1 MQVVNLLERRRIRKK
16 ITKTTKD
23 MYIRRK
29 VFSILQDEEGEEKL
43 FSTTEFINED
53 YGYEQREFT
62 EE

>member
-1 MQVVNLLERRRIRKK
+1 
-16 ITKTTKD
+16 